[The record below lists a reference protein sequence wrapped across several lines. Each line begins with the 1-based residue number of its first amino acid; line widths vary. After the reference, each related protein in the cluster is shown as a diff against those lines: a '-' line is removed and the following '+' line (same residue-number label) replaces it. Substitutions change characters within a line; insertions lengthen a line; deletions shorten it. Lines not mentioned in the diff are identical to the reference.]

1 MELLGLATPWA
12 APLSPGP
19 GRLSM
24 DNASVVSRV
33 LPLPLN
39 LKFSFK
45 FSKILLLV
53 DLKFK
58 CKFFLLLRENV
69 GGQCVPLFLS

>member
-1 MELLGLATPWA
+1 
-12 APLSPGP
+12 
-19 GRLSM
+19 M
-24 DNASVVSRV
+24 DKASVVSRV

-45 FSKILLLV
+45 FSKILLLA

-58 CKFFLLLRENV
+58 CKFLL
-69 GGQCVPLFLS
+69 S